1 MTRKE
6 LLKTG
11 ETASYTPT
19 GDEGTANED
28 DDVGYYN
35 NLEGL
40 ISGLFTTSVV
50 SSNLNCI
57 SEEKAITF

>member
-35 NLEGL
+35 
-40 ISGLFTTSVV
+40 TV
-50 SSNLNCI
+50 
-57 SEEKAITF
+57 